1 VRKSVVL
8 FACVL
13 TCVILNQISASQTS
27 PSPSV
32 SAQAASTLSV
42 ATHQKPLTVEAI
54 CADGGITGR
63 GPDTIEWLP
72 DGSALSYVQRDDAG
86 EHAELWSVDT
96 ATGSKKLLL
105 NETKLANLL
114 TSPNQIKNERE
125 KEAITRYQIADYHWA
140 PDSKHLLFD
149 SQGQLWYYSL
159 DGAAAQL
166 TSSPDPASDPKFS
179 SDGSRVAYIRRHNL
193 YVRTIANDNEKQ
205 LTNDKTDD
213 LLNGEVDW
221 LYEEELSVR
230 SNYFWSPDSQS
241 IVFLQM
247 NEQPVPSY
255 PIVDWLPSQATVDM
269 EKYPKAGDPN
279 PLVRLGVVNASGGKI
294 KWLTLTDDADIYIPR
309 FGWVRNGVVWAEVLN
324 RHQDILELY
333 FVDTRTGRSRKV
345 LTEGAPNAWVHVNDD
360 FKILQSNDRFTWS
373 SWRDGNTHL
382 YLYHFDLAD
391 PLKSEAR
398 LERQLTKGD
407 FEVTK
412 LEAIDETAGVIYF
425 TCTKDDPRQRQ
436 LYSVK
441 LDGTGMQR
449 VSKEDGW
456 YAFVFADDGKHY
468 AEGFSASLTP
478 PAISACTPTKPCQKI
493 WDSRSITSYGL
504 IPPREMEFQAEDGTK
519 LYGELLMPTQTQPT
533 GKIPVL
539 VYIYGGPADQ
549 TVKNAWPDT
558 GGLFDQLMAQKG
570 FAIFTLDNRG
580 TPGRDKKFE
589 TAIRHE
595 FGEIELRDQFTA
607 LNSVLDRYP
616 QLDRDRV
623 AIWGWSNGG
632 SMTLYSVTHST
643 QFKAGISV
651 APVTDWRN
659 YDSAYTE
666 RYYGLPSENSKAYQ
680 IFRPAQMAGNL
691 HGSLLLVHGTSDDNV
706 HFQNSAQMIE
716 AFIQSG
722 KQFSLMLYPGKT
734 HGVSGAA
741 DQSHLFHLI
750 EDHLEEELK

>member
-1 VRKSVVL
+1 LEFLVRKPVVSLL
-8 FACVL
+8 FVL
-13 TCVILNQISASQTS
+13 TCITLGGRSSGQTTSNSA
-27 PSPSV
+27 PV
-32 SAQAASTLSV
+32 
-42 ATHQKPLTVEAI
+42 QKPLTIEAI
-54 CADGGITGR
+54 CADGAITGR
-63 GPDTIEWLP
+63 GPDTIEWAP
-72 DGSALSYVQRDDAG
+72 DFSTFSYVQRDDAG
-86 EHAELWSVDT
+86 EHAELWSVDA
-96 ATGSKKLLL
+96 ATGDKKLLL
-105 NETKLANLL
+105 NETKLHSLL
-114 TSPNQIKNERE
+114 TSPNQITNERE

-140 PDSKHLLFD
+140 PDSRHLLF
-149 SQGQLWYYSL
+149 SSLGQLWYYSL
-159 DGAAAQL
+159 DGAAVQL

-179 SDGSRVAYIRRHNL
+179 PDGNRVAYVRKHNL

-205 LTNDKTDD
+205 LTNDKSED

-221 LYEEELSVR
+221 LYEEELDVR

-247 NEQPVPSY
+247 NEQPVPTY
-255 PIVDWLPSQATVDM
+255 PIVDWLPAQATVDT

-279 PLVRLGVVNASGGKI
+279 PLVRLGVVNASGGKT
-294 KWLTLTDDADIYIPR
+294 KWITLTDDADIYIPR

-333 FVDTRTGRSRKV
+333 FADMRTGRSRKV
-345 LTEGAPNAWVHVNDD
+345 LTEGAPNAWVSVNHD

-382 YLYHFDLAD
+382 YLYSFDLAD
-391 PLKSEAR
+391 PLNSEAR
-398 LERQLTKGD
+398 LERQLTKGN

-436 LYSVK
+436 IYSVK
-441 LDGTGMQR
+441 LDGSGMQR

-456 YAFVFADDGKHY
+456 HSANFADDGRHY
-468 AEGFSASLTP
+468 VDSFSAAITP
-478 PAISACTPTKPCQKI
+478 PSVSACTPMKFCKQV
-493 WDSRSITSYGL
+493 WNSRPVSGFGL
-504 IPPREMEFQAEDGTK
+504 IEPREIEFQAEDGTK

-533 GKIPVL
+533 SKIPVL

-549 TVKNAWPDT
+549 TVKNSWPDVE
-558 GGLFDQLMAQKG
+558 GMFNQFMAQKG
-570 FAIFTLDNRG
+570 FAIFTVDNRG
-580 TPGRDKKFE
+580 TPGRDRKFQ

-595 FGEIELRDQFTA
+595 FGEIELRDQLRA
-607 LNSVLDRYP
+607 LDVVLDRYP
-616 QLDRDRV
+616 QLDRSRL

-632 SMTLYSVTHST
+632 SMTLYSLTHSDR
-643 QFKAGISV
+643 FKAGISG

-680 IFRPAQMAGNL
+680 VFRPVQMAGNL
-691 HGSLLLVHGTSDDNV
+691 HGALLLVHGTSDDNV
-706 HFQNSAQMIE
+706 HFQNSVQMIE

-734 HGVSGAA
+734 HDVGDAA
-741 DQSHLFHLI
+741 DQTHLYHMM
-750 EDHLEEELK
+750 EEHLERELK